1 MSLFPP
7 EADPET
13 KILVILRG
21 TQNSGRGV
29 KKWHRE
35 KKAANKPATVMGD
48 IQSLSV
54 FIQCISWKK
63 ILEIVKKHI
72 IELALQRGKVAE
84 LFIHQFLSVTDR
96 AAEVSVLVS

>member
-21 TQNSGRGV
+21 TQNNGRGV

-48 IQSLSV
+48 WM
-54 FIQCISWKK
+54 CISWKK
-63 ILEIVKKHI
+63 ILEIVKKHF
-72 IELALQRGKVAE
+72 IELAHQRGKVAE

-96 AAEVSVLVS
+96 AAEVF